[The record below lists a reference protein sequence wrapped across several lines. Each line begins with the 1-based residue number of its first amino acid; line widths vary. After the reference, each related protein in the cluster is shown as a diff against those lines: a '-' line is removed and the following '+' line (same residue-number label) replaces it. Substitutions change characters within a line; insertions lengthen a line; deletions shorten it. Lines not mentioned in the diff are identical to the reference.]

1 VSATLDTNVLIYAV
15 DEDSDLQPRAR
26 ALLDH
31 VATRPAITYLFWPVL
46 MGYLRT
52 ITHPSILRSPLDPE
66 AAIEGID
73 DLVRRPQIV
82 VPGEGERFWSGF
94 RSVASSTP
102 PRGVLVPDAH
112 VVALMHEHGVGTI
125 WSRDRD
131 FRKFDGI
138 NVLDPF
144 DDRFSAGFEV

>member
-1 VSATLDTNVLIYAV
+1 MSATLDTNVLIYAV

-46 MGYLRT
+46 MGYLRI
-52 ITHPSILRSPLDPE
+52 ITHPSILRSPLDLE

-82 VPGEGERFWSGF
+82 VPGEGDRFWSGF

-131 FRKFDGI
+131 FRKFDGVT
-138 NVLDPF
+138 VLDPF

>member
-26 ALLDH
+26 ALLGQ
-31 VATRPAITYLFWPVL
+31 VATSPAITYLFWPVL
-46 MGYLRT
+46 MGYLRI

-66 AAIEGID
+66 AAIEGIV

-138 NVLDPF
+138 TVLDPF
-144 DDRFSAGFEV
+144 VERFSAGFEV

>member
-1 VSATLDTNVLIYAV
+1 LDTNVLIYAV

-46 MGYLRT
+46 MGYLRI
-52 ITHPSILRSPLDPE
+52 ITHPSILRSPLAPE
-66 AAIEGID
+66 AAIDGID
-73 DLVRRPQIV
+73 DLIRRPQIV
-82 VPGEGERFWSGF
+82 VPGEGDRFWNGF
-94 RSVASSTP
+94 RHVARSTP

-125 WSRDRD
+125 LSRDRD

-138 NVLDPF
+138 TVLDPF
-144 DDRFSAGFEV
+144 DERFSAGFEV